1 MTRFDAAEPT
11 ERRRLFADG
20 VTAHRER
27 ASGFCTFEVD
37 PDSDTSGAEEGPPPW
52 IQFAERLFNL
62 DCTDAELDRLK
73 SLLSEFPEFRIDEL
87 NSPEDAAA
95 TNVTISARS
104 DANRLAGFI
113 ERAFREVYELAED
126 YRVWA
131 ADV

>member
-11 ERRRLFADG
+11 ERRRLFAEG

-37 PDSDTSGAEEGPPPW
+37 PDSDTSGVEEGPPPW

-73 SLLSEFPEFRIDEL
+73 GLLSEFPEFRIDEL
-87 NSPEDAAA
+87 NRPEDVAG
-95 TNVTISARS
+95 TNVTITARS
-104 DANRLAGFI
+104 DVNRLAGFI
-113 ERAFREVYELAED
+113 DRAFREVYGLDED